1 MRYAIRHPCPALE
14 PNGEHVQLVH
24 IYVSF
29 PGTTEEA
36 LRYYEKVFGTR
47 IVALQTFGDIRA
59 VSTGEQLPYLD
70 RRQRQGRGRPRLRPP
85 QRRGQGAHATCQR
98 AMGTYFG
105 MCVYRFGVQW
115 IVSLPHP
122 A

>member
-14 PNGEHVQLVH
+14 PNGELVQLVH

-70 RRQRQGRGRPRLRPP
+70 RRQRQG
-85 QRRGQGAHATCQR
+85 QADR
-98 AMGTYFG
+98 AFDLLSAGGKVHMLLANAPWGPTSGCASTASAFSG
-105 MCVYRFGVQW
+105 
-115 IVSLPHP
+115 
-122 A
+122 